1 MREPFIVV
9 ILPVFLLMLIFNDDG
24 HGPSGFPELV
34 KG

>member
-9 ILPVFLLMLIFNDDG
+9 ILLVFLVLFFHDNG
-24 HGPSGFPELV
+24 NGPSGFPELV